1 MAITTLPDDIIVH
14 ILLRLPVKSLIRFS
28 CVSKRWH
35 SLVISDLE
43 FAQSHFKLASKQKTL
58 NRRLLLSTDSQLE
71 SLDLE
76 APSFGDNSSV
86 RKLVS
91 PFKLEDGA
99 KILGSCNGLVCAIG
113 VHEKLYIWNPSTGL
127 SKTLSNTGSFGLWPR
142 IKMSI
147 LHDCYGFGYVSAIDD
162 YKLVVVTDLIFKGE
176 VAIFSLRA
184 NVWKRMK
191 GPDDQS
197 IAMQNDNGTLLNEAL
212 HWLPNHQL
220 YMFAFDLAKEEF
232 RKVPLPVTCELD
244 DMPFQCLG
252 LLEGCLCALQH
263 KPCDCDSIDF
273 WVMTEYGVLESW
285 TKLFKFKIF
294 GPPERPRSLST
305 VFVSE
310 SGSVVVRKY
319 WSRDMELIRIEKKED
334 KLDDKNE
341 KVVVWGD
348 RYTLKW
354 CCEINV
360 GYDETLLWVGG

>member
-1 MAITTLPDDIIVH
+1 MAKTTLPDDIIVH

-28 CVSKRWH
+28 CVSKRWR
-35 SLVISDLE
+35 SLVISDPE

-76 APSFGDNSSV
+76 APSSGDNSSV

-91 PFKLEDGA
+91 PFKLDNGA

-113 VHEKLYIWNPSTGL
+113 EKFYIWNPSTGL
-127 SKTLSNTGSFGLWPR
+127 SKTLSKTGSFGLWP
-142 IKMSI
+142 
-147 LHDCYGFGYVSAIDD
+147 LHYCCHGFGYVSAIDD
-162 YKLVVVTDLIFKGE
+162 YKLVVATDSIFNGE

-197 IAMQNDNGTLLNEAL
+197 IDMQIDNIGTLLNEAL
-212 HWLPNHQL
+212 HWLPSHQL

-244 DMPFQCLG
+244 DMPFQYLG

-263 KPCDCDSIDF
+263 KSCDCDSIDF
-273 WVMTEYGVLESW
+273 WVMTEYCVRESW
-285 TKLFKFKIF
+285 TKLFTFKIF
-294 GPPERPRSLST
+294 GPPERPRSLKT

-310 SGSVVVRKY
+310 SGSVVVKKY
-319 WSRDMELIRIEKKED
+319 WSRDMELIRIEKKEG
-334 KLDDKNE
+334 KLDDKND

>member
-1 MAITTLPDDIIVH
+1 MANTTLPDDVIVH
-14 ILLRLPVKSLIRFS
+14 VLLRLPVKSLIRFS
-28 CVSKRWH
+28 CVSKRWR
-35 SLVISDLE
+35 SLVISDPE
-43 FAQSHFKLASKQKTL
+43 FAQSHFKLASKQKTI

-76 APSFGDNSSV
+76 APSFGDKNSV

-91 PFKLEDGA
+91 PFKLDDGA

-113 VHEKLYIWNPSTGL
+113 VHEKFYIWNPSTGL
-127 SKTLSNTGSFGLWPR
+127 SKTLSNKGSFGLWPR
-142 IKMSI
+142 TEMPI
-147 LHDCYGFGYVSAIDD
+147 LHNCYYGFGYVSAIDD
-162 YKLVVVTDLIFKGE
+162 YKLAVATDLGE

-197 IAMQNDNGTLLNEAL
+197 IDMQTVNGTLLNEAL
-212 HWLPNHQL
+212 HWLPSHQL
-220 YMFAFDLAKEEF
+220 YMFAFDLAKEES
-232 RKVPLPVTCELD
+232 RKVPLPVTWELD
-244 DMPFQCLG
+244 DMPIQYLG

-263 KPCDCDSIDF
+263 KSCDCDSIDF

-294 GPPERPRSLST
+294 GPPERPRGLRT
-305 VFVSE
+305 VFISE

-319 WSRDMELIRIEKKED
+319 RSRDMELIRIEKKED
-334 KLDDKNE
+334 KLNDKND

-354 CCEINV
+354 GCEINV